1 MGQRGR
7 RWGRAAQQ
15 QGRAKPEEKPGP
27 GSLSGRGALLGRGGH
42 GGSRGRRVPGPRNAG
57 REERGDHSWGSPPD
71 TDASD
76 QLPKGRHLLG
86 LAHPQGKGWESCG
99 SQSEEDRGVPP
110 CCRRLN
116 PSAFLGQERWHCVT
130 LALVQDG
137 VLRSQRPAHWW
148 WAGPSGPPLVGDLG
162 ELFQGLHSSWAAP
175 ARGNC
180 CSVLGRAPGCQSCDS
195 HAGLAAWGLPRPQKP
210 EPF

>member
-15 QGRAKPEEKPGP
+15 QGKAPPEEKPGP
-27 GSLSGRGALLGRGGH
+27 GSLFGRGALLELAGR
-42 GGSRGRRVPGPRNAG
+42 GGSRGRRVPGPGSAG
-57 REERGDHSWGSPPD
+57 REDHSWGSPPD
-71 TDASD
+71 RM
-76 QLPKGRHLLG
+76 LPTSSQRAGTCWVSRIHGAKAGRAAG
-86 LAHPQGKGWESCG
+86 PRVRRIGGF
-99 SQSEEDRGVPP
+99 PP
-110 CCRRLN
+110 CCCRLN
-116 PSAFLGQERWHCVT
+116 PSAFPGQERWHCAT

-148 WAGPSGPPLVGDLG
+148 WAGPSGPLLLGVWGNFSRGCTPPGRPLL
-162 ELFQGLHSSWAAP
+162 EAAAAASWAGHQGASP
-175 ARGNC
+175 
-180 CSVLGRAPGCQSCDS
+180 VT